1 MNQALLH
8 KGPGDEANQDPQCKS
23 HTWSPNFLSL
33 NLYANTGFMH
43 YVFESHTPTKSKAGQ
58 GNNYESEMMKGF
70 LPDICLIRNKKLIL
84 FMFRL
89 DALVLLRAMELSH
102 GTSV

>member
-1 MNQALLH
+1 
-8 KGPGDEANQDPQCKS
+8 
-23 HTWSPNFLSL
+23 
-33 NLYANTGFMH
+33 MH
-43 YVFESHTPTKSKAGQ
+43 YVFESHTPTKGKAGQ

-89 DALVLLRAMELSH
+89 DALSPPQGNGTKSWDISLSILRLA
-102 GTSV
+102 VV